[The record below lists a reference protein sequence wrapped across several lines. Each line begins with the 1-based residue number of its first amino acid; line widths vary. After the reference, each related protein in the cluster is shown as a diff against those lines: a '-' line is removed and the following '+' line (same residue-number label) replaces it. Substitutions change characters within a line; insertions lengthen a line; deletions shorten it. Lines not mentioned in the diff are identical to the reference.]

1 MPFLVS
7 VPKNKSATTTQH
19 RKVTVES
26 IDDDGVTFNMK
37 EMLLACG
44 AEPADVLPLVG
55 FDTVDTLMKLSGI
68 WDVVIESY
76 ASCPTMYDDSVDSE
90 PVMKMCKYLLVNNLH
105 PDMLSRHYADTHK
118 ENWAAMKHLLEL
130 QRNWADIKA
139 NHAVAEPVCDFC
151 GCAGAVLRCSGCM
164 LIRKEVRYCDKEC
177 QTGGW
182 KQHKKDGCGQFAS
195 DKAKKRVAKACGK

>member
-7 VPKNKSATTTQH
+7 VPKQTATNTSH

-26 IDDDGVTFNMK
+26 VSDFGVSFNMK
-37 EMLLACG
+37 EMLLACD
-44 AEPADVLPLVG
+44 AEPTDVLPLFG
-55 FDTVDTLMKLSGI
+55 FDTVGTLMKLSEI
-68 WDVVIESY
+68 WDVVKASY
-76 ASCPTMYDDSVDSE
+76 ASCPTMYDFDDSVE
-90 PVMKMCKYLLVNNLH
+90 PVMKTCKYLLANDLH
-105 PDMLSRHYADTHK
+105 PDMLLRRYADTHK
-118 ENWAAMKHLLEL
+118 GNWAVTKHLLEL
-130 QRNWADIKA
+130 QCNWADIKA
-139 NHAVAEPVCDFC
+139 NHTVAEPVCDFC

-164 LIRKEVRYCDKEC
+164 LIRKEVRYCAKAC

>member
-7 VPKNKSATTTQH
+7 VPKQTATNTTH

-26 IDDDGVTFNMK
+26 INDDGVTFNMK
-37 EMLLACG
+37 EMLLACD

-55 FDTVDTLMKLSGI
+55 FDTVGTLMKLSGI
-68 WDVVIESY
+68 WDVVMESY
-76 ASCPTMYDDSVDSE
+76 ASCPTMYDDDSEE
-90 PVMKMCKYLLVNNLH
+90 PVMKVCKYLLVNNLH
-105 PDMLSRHYADTHK
+105 PDMLARRYADTHK
-118 ENWAAMKHLLEL
+118 ENWAVMKHLLEL

-139 NHAVAEPVCDFC
+139 NHTVAEPVCDFC

-164 LIRKEVRYCDKEC
+164 LIRKEVRYCNREC